1 MIIKDKLCYS
11 LLLEILLHPQFP
23 YAVSKTEFTKPNFE
37 HEGMAGY
44 IETEATFHVSDLSSF
59 SSIYNDAFSTLYE
72 VRQGRLP
79 K

>member
-11 LLLEILLHPQFP
+11 LLLEIFLHPQFH
-23 YAVSKTEFTKPNFE
+23 YAVSKTEFTKPKFE

-44 IETEATFHVSDLSSF
+44 IETEATFHVTDLSSF
-59 SSIYNDAFSTLYE
+59 SAIYNDAFSTPYE
-72 VRQGRLP
+72 IKRGRLP